1 MTFAGIKEAQPR
13 ADLLAF
19 LKEAAEKGG
28 SQTVQQGGPMGG
40 MGGMPTLETWRATTG
55 LPWIGFWFRELLRW
69 GTLDPLVAFAL
80 AQGLARTRDERVSR
94 SSRKSTDA
102 VGLMTCGQSCATI
115 ASNGLM
121 PPATPWGGHFTLR
134 HC

>member
-80 AQGLARTRDERVSR
+80 AQGLARTRDEAALLRPEFEAWLAAKV
-94 SSRKSTDA
+94 
-102 VGLMTCGQSCATI
+102 LI
-115 ASNGLM
+115 AR
-121 PPATPWGGHFTLR
+121 PKP
-134 HC
+134 